1 MDESLPP
8 PPHAGY
14 EAWADRVSPGT
25 DPNIAPRRPG
35 VITAAGI
42 LLLVS
47 AGFSLL
53 GALILLSSG
62 ARPTLT
68 GLGSA
73 RAFAAVLVVV
83 GGLHLL
89 AGVLVLARM
98 NGGRILAIV
107 LASLGVLGALSQLRS
122 ATGFVSLAIN
132 GFVVYTLATNGD
144 AFRRR
149 TRR

>member
-14 EAWADRVSPGT
+14 EDWADRVPPGT
-25 DPNIAPRRPG
+25 DPSTAPRRRG
-35 VITAAGI
+35 AVTAAGV

-47 AGFSLL
+47 AGFSFL
-53 GALILLSSG
+53 GALILLTSG
-62 ARPTLT
+62 ATPTVT

-73 RAFAAVLVVV
+73 RAFAAVLAIV

-89 AGVLVLARM
+89 AGVLVLARS

-107 LASLGVLGALSQLRS
+107 LASLNAVGALSQLRS
-122 ATGFVSLAIN
+122 ATGFVSLAIS
-132 GFVVYTLATNGD
+132 GFVVYALITNGD

>member
-8 PPHAGY
+8 PPHTGY
-14 EAWADRVSPGT
+14 EAWADRVPAGT
-25 DPNIAPRRPG
+25 HPSAAPRRPG
-35 VITAAGI
+35 VITAAGV

-89 AGVLVLARM
+89 AGVLVLARS

-132 GFVVYTLATNGD
+132 GFVVYALATNGD
-144 AFRRR
+144 AFRPR

>member
-14 EAWADRVSPGT
+14 EDWADRVPPGT
-25 DPNIAPRRPG
+25 DPSIAPRRRG
-35 VITAAGI
+35 AVTAAGV

-47 AGFSLL
+47 AGFSFL
-53 GALILLSSG
+53 GALILLTSG
-62 ARPTLT
+62 ATPTVT

-73 RAFAAVLVVV
+73 RAFAAVLAIV

-89 AGVLVLARM
+89 AGVFVLARS

-107 LASLGVLGALSQLRS
+107 LASLNAVGALSQLRS
-122 ATGFVSLAIN
+122 ATGFVSLAIS
-132 GFVVYTLATNGD
+132 GFVVYALVTNGD

>member
-14 EAWADRVSPGT
+14 EAWADRVPPGT

-73 RAFAAVLVVV
+73 RAFAAVLVIV

-132 GFVVYTLATNGD
+132 VFVVYALATNGD

>member
-14 EAWADRVSPGT
+14 EDWADRLPPGT
-25 DPNIAPRRPG
+25 DPSVAPRRPG
-35 VITAAGI
+35 VITTAGV

-62 ARPTLT
+62 ARPTLN

-73 RAFAAVLVVV
+73 RSFAAVLVII
-83 GGLHLL
+83 GGLHLT
-89 AGVLVLARM
+89 AGVLVLARS
-98 NGGRILAIV
+98 NRGRILAIV
-107 LASLGVLGALSQLRS
+107 LASFGVLGALSQFGS
-122 ATGFVSLAIN
+122 STGFVSLAIN
-132 GFVVYTLATNGD
+132 GFVVYALATNGD

-149 TRR
+149 TQR

>member
-14 EAWADRVSPGT
+14 EAWADRVPPRT
-25 DPNIAPRRPG
+25 DPSAAPRRPA
-35 VITAAGI
+35 VITAAGV

-53 GALILLSSG
+53 GALILLTSG
-62 ARPTLT
+62 ARPTLN

-73 RAFAAVLVVV
+73 RAFGAVLVIV

-89 AGVLVLARM
+89 AGVLVLARS

-132 GFVVYTLATNGD
+132 GFVVYALITNGD

>member
-14 EAWADRVSPGT
+14 EAWADRVPPGT

-35 VITAAGI
+35 VITAAGV

-62 ARPTLT
+62 AGPR
-68 GLGSA
+68 
-73 RAFAAVLVVV
+73 
-83 GGLHLL
+83 
-89 AGVLVLARM
+89 
-98 NGGRILAIV
+98 
-107 LASLGVLGALSQLRS
+107 
-122 ATGFVSLAIN
+122 
-132 GFVVYTLATNGD
+132 
-144 AFRRR
+144 
-149 TRR
+149 

>member
-8 PPHAGY
+8 PPHAGF
-14 EAWADRVSPGT
+14 EDWADRVPPGA
-25 DPNIAPRRPG
+25 DPSTAPRRPG
-35 VITAAGI
+35 VITAAGV

-47 AGFSLL
+47 AGFSLV

-62 ARPTLT
+62 ARPTVT
-68 GLGSA
+68 GVGSA
-73 RAFAAVLVVV
+73 RAFAVVLVVV

-89 AGVLVLARM
+89 AGVLVLARS
-98 NGGRILAIV
+98 NAGRIMALV
-107 LASLGVLGALSQLRS
+107 LATLGALGALAQLRS

-132 GFVVYTLATNGD
+132 GFIVYALATNGD
-144 AFRRR
+144 AFTRR

>member
-14 EAWADRVSPGT
+14 EDWADRVPPGT
-25 DPNIAPRRPG
+25 DPSIAPRRRG
-35 VITAAGI
+35 AVTAAGV

-47 AGFSLL
+47 AGFSFL
-53 GALILLSSG
+53 GALILLTSG
-62 ARPTLT
+62 ATPTVT

-73 RAFAAVLVVV
+73 RAFAAVLAIV

-89 AGVLVLARM
+89 AGVLVRARS
-98 NGGRILAIV
+98 NGGRIIAIV
-107 LASLGVLGALSQLRS
+107 LAALNAVAALSQLRS
-122 ATGFVSLAIN
+122 ATGFVSLAIS
-132 GFVVYTLATNGD
+132 GFVVYALVTNGD
-144 AFRRR
+144 AFKRR

>member
-14 EAWADRVSPGT
+14 EAWADRVPAGT
-25 DPNIAPRRPG
+25 DPSAAPRRPR
-35 VITAAGI
+35 VITAAGV

-89 AGVLVLARM
+89 AGVLVLARS

-132 GFVVYTLATNGD
+132 GFVVYALATNGD

>member
-8 PPHAGY
+8 PPHTGY
-14 EAWADRVSPGT
+14 EDWADRVPPGT
-25 DPNIAPRRPG
+25 DPSIASRRPG
-35 VITAAGI
+35 VITAAGV

-53 GALILLSSG
+53 GALILLTSG

-73 RAFAAVLVVV
+73 RAFAVVLVVV

-89 AGVLVLARM
+89 AGVLVLARS

-107 LASLGVLGALSQLRS
+107 LASLNAVGALSQLRS
-122 ATGFVSLAIN
+122 ATGFVSLAIS
-132 GFVVYTLATNGD
+132 GFIVYALVTNGD